1 VLAGKKLFYDAR
13 DPRLAMQNYMSCA
26 SCHNDGGQDGR
37 VWDLTAQGEGLRNTI
52 ALRGR
57 AGMGQG
63 FLHWSNNFD
72 EVQDF
77 EGQIRSL
84 AGGSGLMSDA
94 DFAAGTRSAPLGTS
108 KAGLSADLDALAAYV
123 ASLNAFAPAPA
134 RPSASSLSANAAAGK
149 AVFTTMNCA
158 ACHSGAAFTGSGLN
172 TPVNVGTIKPSSG
185 SRLFGS
191 LSGIDIPTL
200 RDVWATAPYL
210 HDGSAPTLEDAVR
223 AHSNVSIVDADLA
236 KLVAYLKEIGVDEP
250 SAPAPAGAGTG
261 LTGRYFNN
269 TTLSGTP
276 VLTRVEAVDFS
287 WGGGSPGTGVARKNF
302 STRWTGRLV
311 APANGTYRVQT
322 FADEGV
328 RVWVNGTLL
337 IDHWQAHSAG
347 TPDTSAPFN
356 LGAGDQASI
365 VVEYWEGNGTSTMRL
380 QWITPGNTSAVPIPA
395 GNLLPS

>member
-1 VLAGKKLFYDAR
+1 
-13 DPRLAMQNYMSCA
+13 MSCA
-26 SCHNDGGQDGR
+26 SCHNDGGHDGR

-77 EGQIRSL
+77 EGQIRAL
-84 AGGSGLMSDA
+84 AGGTGLMSGSA
-94 DFAAGTRSAPLGTS
+94 SAPLGTS

-149 AVFTTMNCA
+149 AVFTAMNCA

-172 TPVNVGTIKPSSG
+172 TSVDVGTIKPSSG
-185 SRLFGS
+185 SRLSGS
-191 LSGIDIPTL
+191 LTGIDIPTL
-200 RDVWATAPYL
+200 RDVWASAPYL
-210 HDGSAPTLEDAVR
+210 HDGSAPTLEAAVR
-223 AHSNVSIVDADLA
+223 AHTNVSIGDADLA
-236 KLVAYLKEIGVDEP
+236 KLVAYLKEIGADEP

-269 TTLSGTP
+269 TSLSGTP

-287 WGGGSPGTGVARKNF
+287 WSGGSPGTGVAKKNF
-302 STRWTGRLV
+302 SARWTGRLV

-322 FADEGV
+322 VADDGV
-328 RVWVNGTLL
+328 RVWVNGALL
-337 IDHWQAHSAG
+337 IDHWQTHSAG

-356 LGAGDQASI
+356 LSAGDQASI
-365 VVEYWEGNGTSTMRL
+365 VVEYWEGNGSSTVRL
-380 QWITPGNTSAVPIPA
+380 QWITPGNTSAVAIPA
-395 GNLLPS
+395 GNLLPN